1 MDCVN
6 KELLMVDMLAI
17 CIYIYSLFT
26 NNLSFWE
33 KQYLM
38 PD

>member
-17 CIYIYSLFT
+17 YIYIYSLFT

-33 KQYLM
+33 KR
-38 PD
+38 

>member
-6 KELLMVDMLAI
+6 KELLMVDMRAFY
-17 CIYIYSLFT
+17 IYIHILFT

-33 KQYLM
+33 KQ
-38 PD
+38 